1 MPWYVFALT
10 DSPLASPGKGLRGPI
25 AFRPIGSLF
34 AAAERRADVPPVEL
48 GSLRAHQQIVERLAA
63 GVPAILPVRFGTLLS
78 SEEIEEALADRDEEL
93 SDALAFVRGRR
104 QMTWRLRTRR
114 RGGRRSTPRDGRLI
128 ASSGAD
134 YLRQAMRAARPAPP
148 RTFKR
153 IADSVGR
160 LAVAERY
167 QQPAG
172 AIPDALYHLVE
183 GTRVESYASAS
194 RRLLESV
201 PALVLSG
208 PWAPYAFVPE
218 PF

>member
-10 DSPLASPGKGLRGPI
+10 DSTPASPGKGLRGPI
-25 AFRPIGSLF
+25 AFRPIGRLF
-34 AAAERRADVPPVEL
+34 AAVERRADVPPVEL
-48 GSLRAHQQIVERLAA
+48 GSLQAHQQIVERLAA
-63 GVPAILPVRFGTLLS
+63 KVPAILPVRFGTLLS
-78 SEEIEEALADRDEEL
+78 SEEIEEALVDRDDEL

-104 QMTWRLRTRR
+104 QMTWRLRKPRR
-114 RGGRRSTPRDGRLI
+114 AGRRTTPRDARLT

-134 YLRQAMRAARPAPP
+134 YLRHAMRAARPIPP

-153 IADSVGR
+153 IADTVGR

-183 GTRVESYASAS
+183 GARVESYASAS
-194 RRLLESV
+194 RRLLESA